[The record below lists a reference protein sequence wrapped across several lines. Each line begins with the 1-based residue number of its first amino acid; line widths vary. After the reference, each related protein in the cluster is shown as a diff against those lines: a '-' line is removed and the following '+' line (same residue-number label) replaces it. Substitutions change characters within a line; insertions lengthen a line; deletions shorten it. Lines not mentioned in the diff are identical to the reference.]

1 MRNAEGPPDFGGA
14 ERREQTQEDM
24 PPGHAHGPYDRSL
37 SLFSSDY
44 LGLTLC
50 QFWIPGKPRLPH
62 LQRLREGLVPPL
74 VLPQAVGRSRPLL
87 SEVAGLSSDL
97 LGQLGWPGPSSTS

>member
-1 MRNAEGPPDFGGA
+1 MLRDLQTSEEQRGGS
-14 ERREQTQEDM
+14 R
-24 PPGHAHGPYDRSL
+24 PKKICHHAHGPCDRSL